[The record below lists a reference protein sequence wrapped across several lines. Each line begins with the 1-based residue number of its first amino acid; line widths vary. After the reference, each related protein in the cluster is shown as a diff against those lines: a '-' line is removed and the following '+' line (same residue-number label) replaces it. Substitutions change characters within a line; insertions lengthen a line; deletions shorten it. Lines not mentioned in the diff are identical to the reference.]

1 MENRGR
7 IIDLGFV
14 YTAVKEKEKRWKRAN
29 LTAAT
34 TATARRGKQRGKRS
48 IFVKAEEKGDDD
60 GKSTTAKYIRAETTI
75 LCTENKQCNKN
86 PKG

>member
-1 MENRGR
+1 MTVAG
-7 IIDLGFV
+7 
-14 YTAVKEKEKRWKRAN
+14 
-29 LTAAT
+29 
-34 TATARRGKQRGKRS
+34 ARRGKDARQSS

-75 LCTENKQCNKN
+75 FCTENKQCNKN